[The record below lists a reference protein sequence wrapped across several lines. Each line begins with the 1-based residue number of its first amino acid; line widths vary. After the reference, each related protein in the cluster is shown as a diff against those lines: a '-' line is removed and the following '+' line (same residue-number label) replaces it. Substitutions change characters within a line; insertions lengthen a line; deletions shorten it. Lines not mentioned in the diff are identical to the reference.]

1 MYHDPRQL
9 CNREKYKSAE
19 EMRQASRD
27 EMEIRRPFVALKKKL
42 HANDEDGGVGNGQP
56 SMSMAAIFG
65 GWQ

>member
-1 MYHDPRQL
+1 
-9 CNREKYKSAE
+9 
-19 EMRQASRD
+19 MRQASRD

-42 HANDEDGGVGNGQP
+42 HANDEDCGVGNGQP